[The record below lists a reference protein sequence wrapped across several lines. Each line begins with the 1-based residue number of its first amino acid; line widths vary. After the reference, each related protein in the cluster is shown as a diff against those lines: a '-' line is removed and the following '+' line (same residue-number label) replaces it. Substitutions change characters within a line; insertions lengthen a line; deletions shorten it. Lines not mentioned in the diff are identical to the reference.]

1 MNMKK
6 WLLTGACVALLGAF
20 TACTEKEDSKN
31 PVGPEVSSDSNPG
44 SVDNPQSSGGN
55 PADSGNSS
63 GDPAASSSSGDTPV
77 AASSSSI
84 PGEPVL
90 SETDPPQMG
99 CSEIMYNAADGSAL
113 EWVEIYIVGGKNMDN
128 MQNFDLHLSGAV
140 DYTFP
145 AEPLSKGEYVVIT
158 NDPAL
163 FKQTYPQFAGRL
175 FGPWDGAPDAKLVN
189 EGDVVNVKVM
199 GEGDVSCAFGNEP
212 PWPSLADG
220 KGRTLVYKGGNAAQP
235 NSWAASKL
243 DKGNPGVGN
252 DEWVTPAAVR
262 INEIM
267 PNVGSDNAWI
277 ELYNTGDKEVDVA
290 GWTLEIKRRKQTLT
304 IKSGAVSS
312 VIPAK
317 GYVKLDA
324 VDNFEN
330 PADPEHSELVVSQ
343 QGGEFYLRGSLEGE
357 ESSIWV
363 PAGTGTSGVVDLSD
377 GSTAQGPLASATPGA
392 KNSALKM
399 GSVYINEIHYHPD
412 ESSSIPFEFM
422 ELVNGSDAPITL
434 YSSNVQKGWKVEGI
448 NLEFGNISIPAKGMI
463 LLIPAQLDMAVAAA
477 TGITNWGPDLVRS
490 SFSIPESVQIVTYS
504 GKLSNRS
511 ETIAVKEPFEKT
523 ESKGAPSGYLYFY
536 IWHDATLYSDKWP
549 ALAEADGLG
558 YSLQRVDTKTMGYE
572 ASAWKAAE
580 PTPGK

>member
-6 WLLTGACVALLGAF
+6 WLLTGACIAVLGAF
-20 TACTEKEDSKN
+20 SACTNDDSESS
-31 PVGPEVSSDSNPG
+31 PVTPEVSSDSNPG
-44 SVDNPQSSGGN
+44 SVDNPDNPQSSGNTPAESANSNGSKPTSSDNGDN
-55 PADSGNSS
+55 P
-63 GDPAASSSSGDTPV
+63 PPSSSSEEKIPDT
-77 AASSSSI
+77 A
-84 PGEPVL
+84 
-90 SETDPPQMG
+90 PPQMG

-113 EWVEIYIVGGKNMDN
+113 EWVEIYIAGGMDIDN
-128 MQNFDLHLSGAV
+128 MQNYLLHLSGAV

-145 AEPLSKGEYVVIT
+145 AEPLAKGEYIVVT
-158 NDPAL
+158 NDPTEFMA
-163 FKQTYPQFAGRL
+163 TYPQFTGRL
-175 FGPWDGAPDAKLVN
+175 FGPWDGGTEAKLVN
-189 EGDVVNVKVM
+189 EGDVVNVKID
-199 GEGDVSCAFGNEP
+199 GEGDVSCAFSNEP

-267 PNVGSDNAWI
+267 PNLGNDTAWI
-277 ELYNTGDKEVDVA
+277 ELYNTGDREVDVA
-290 GWTLEIKRRKQTLT
+290 GWTIEVKRRKQTLT
-304 IKSGAVSS
+304 IKSGAVST

-324 VDNFEN
+324 VDNF
-330 PADPEHSELVVSQ
+330 DDELVVSQ

-363 PAGTGTSGVVDLSD
+363 PAGTGASGVVDLSD

-399 GSVYINEIHYHPD
+399 GSLYINEIYYHPGSNTGD
-412 ESSSIPFEFM
+412 VPFEFM
-422 ELVNGSDAPITL
+422 ELVNGSDAPISL
-434 YSSNVQKGWKVEGI
+434 YNSNVQKGWKVEGI
-448 NLEFGNISIPAKGMI
+448 NLEFGNITIPAKGMI
-463 LLIPAQLDMAVAAA
+463 LLIPAELDPTVAA
-477 TGITNWGPDLVRS
+477 TLGITNWGADIVRES
-490 SFSIPESVQIVTYS
+490 YSVPEAVQIVTYS

-523 ESKGAPSGYLYFY
+523 ENKGIYTYFY

-549 ALAEADGLG
+549 ALADADGLG
-558 YSLQRVDTKTMGYE
+558 HSLQRVDTNTMGYE
-572 ASAWKAAE
+572 ASAWKSAE

>member
-6 WLLTGACVALLGAF
+6 LFLAGACVAMLGAF
-20 TACTEKEDSKN
+20 TACTDDESSKN
-31 PVGPEVSSDSNPG
+31 PATPEVSSDSNPG

-55 PADSGNSS
+55 PADSGNSNP
-63 GDPAASSSSGDTPV
+63 PAASSSSGDTP
-77 AASSSSI
+77 APASSSSAYD
-84 PGEPVL
+84 EPI
-90 SETDPPQMG
+90 SDTDNPQMG

-113 EWVEIYIVGGKNMDN
+113 EWVEIYIVGGMDMDN

-145 AEPLSKGEYVVIT
+145 AESLKKGEYIVIT
-158 NDPAL
+158 NDPTE
-163 FKQTYPQFAGRL
+163 FKATYPQFAGRL
-175 FGPWDGAPDAKLVN
+175 FGPWDGVPDAKLVN

-199 GEGDVSCAFGNEP
+199 GEGDVSCAFSNEP

-252 DEWVTPAAVR
+252 DEWITPATVR

-267 PNVGSDNAWI
+267 PNLGNDTAWI
-277 ELYNTGDKEVDVA
+277 ELYNTGDREVDVA
-290 GWTLEIKRRKQTLT
+290 GWTLEVKRRKQTLT
-304 IKSGAVSS
+304 IKSGAVST

-317 GYVKLDA
+317 GYAVLNA
-324 VDNFEN
+324 VDNFDE
-330 PADPEHSELVVSQ
+330 ELVVSP
-343 QGGEFYLRGSLEGE
+343 QGGEFYLRGTLEGE

-392 KNSALKM
+392 KNAALKM
-399 GSVYINEIHYHPD
+399 GSVYINEIYYHPGSNATD
-412 ESSSIPFEFM
+412 VPFEFM
-422 ELVNGSDAPITL
+422 EIVNGSDAPITL
-434 YSSNVQKGWKVEGI
+434 YSSDVQKGWKVEGI

-463 LLIPAQLDMAVAAA
+463 LLIPAELDPIVAANL
-477 TGITNWGPDLVRS
+477 GITNWSADFVRTTYA
-490 SFSIPESVQIVTYS
+490 IPEAVQIVTYG

-511 ETIAVKEPFEKT
+511 ETIAVKEPFAKT
-523 ESKGAPSGYLYFY
+523 ENKGVYTYFY

-558 YSLQRVDTKTMGYE
+558 FSLQRVDTKTMGYE
-572 ASAWKAAE
+572 ASAWKAGE

>member
-6 WLLTGACVALLGAF
+6 LFLAGACVAMLGVF
-20 TACTEKEDSKN
+20 TACTDDESSKN
-31 PVGPEVSSDSNPG
+31 PASPEVSSDSNPG

-55 PADSGNSS
+55 PADSGNGNS
-63 GDPAASSSSGDTPV
+63 PAASSSSGDTPV

-84 PGEPVL
+84 PDEPIAD
-90 SETDPPQMG
+90 TDPPQMG

-113 EWVEIYIVGGKNMDN
+113 EWIEIYIVGGMDMDN

-140 DYTFP
+140 DYIFP
-145 AEPLSKGEYVVIT
+145 GEPLKKGEYVVVT
-158 NDPAL
+158 NDPTEFMA
-163 FKQTYPQFAGRL
+163 TYPTFAGRL
-175 FGPWDGAPDAKLVN
+175 FGPWDGGKDVKLVN
-189 EGDVVNVKVM
+189 EGDVVNVKVS

-220 KGRTLVYKGGNAAQP
+220 KGRTLVHVAGNAAQP
-235 NSWAASKL
+235 NSWAASKI

-267 PNVGSDNAWI
+267 PNVGEDNAWI

-290 GWTLEIKRRKQTLT
+290 GWTIEVKRRKQTLT
-304 IKSGAVSS
+304 IKSGDVST

-317 GYVKLDA
+317 GYVVLDA
-324 VDNFEN
+324 VNNFDE
-330 PADPEHSELVVSQ
+330 ELVVSP

-363 PAGTGTSGVVDLSD
+363 PAGTGTSGVIDLSD

-399 GSVYINEIHYHPD
+399 GSVYINEIHYHPN
-412 ESSSIPFEFM
+412 ESDAGAIPFEFM
-422 ELVNGSDAPITL
+422 ELVNGTDKDITL
-434 YSSNVQKGWKVEGI
+434 YSTDVQKGWKIEGI
-448 NLEFGNISIPAKGMI
+448 NLEFGSTAVLPAHGMI
-463 LLIPAQLDMAVAAA
+463 LLIPAELDPLVAANL
-477 TGITNWGPDLVRS
+477 GITNWGPDLVRS
-490 SFSIPESVQIVTYS
+490 SYSIPEAVQIVTYS

-511 ETIAVKEPFEKT
+511 ETIAVKEPFAKT
-523 ESKGAPSGYLYFY
+523 ENKGVYTYFY
-536 IWHDATLYSDKWP
+536 IWHDATLYSDRWP
-549 ALAEADGLG
+549 ALKEADGLG

-572 ASAWKAAE
+572 ASAWKADL